1 MRLGRDEEKMGRVE
15 EVEEMAAAAA
25 GGAMGSV
32 AMARTRARRR
42 QQRAVRISGRMAAAA
57 AESCGLERRV
67 KAKGGRRRRPE
78 GLRVEESVVKENF
91 FLKDQVIMR

>member
-1 MRLGRDEEKMGRVE
+1 MGRVE

-42 QQRAVRISGRMAAAA
+42 QQHAVRMSGRMAAAA
-57 AESCGLERRV
+57 AGAESCGMEGRV

-91 FLKDQVIMR
+91 F